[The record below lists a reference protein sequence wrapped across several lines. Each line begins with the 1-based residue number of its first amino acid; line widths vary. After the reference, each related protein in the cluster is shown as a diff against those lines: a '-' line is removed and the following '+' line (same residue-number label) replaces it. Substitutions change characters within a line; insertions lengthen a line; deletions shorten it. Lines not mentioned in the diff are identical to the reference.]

1 MLRCAPFS
9 SSNVAMNSRLST
21 FFANP
26 ILRGSLYAVLT
37 LCIWSSFH
45 LASRI
50 GAKSALL
57 ATDIFAIR
65 LITAALFLLPL
76 LPKLPLD
83 AWKDKKLWALSLF
96 CSLLYCPIVYAAF
109 RFSFAAHA
117 AILLSGLQPFLVT
130 AIVWLCFQARP
141 NTPRLIGLAF
151 ILLGIS
157 LVAAPFFVGKTS
169 AQVLFGDA
177 LFVVA
182 SACWAIYGV
191 LAARFNYPIWRVT
204 SFVIFSSALVYLPL
218 YFLILPKNIAAASFA
233 DIGIQAAIQG
243 FAAPI
248 LAMYTYL
255 KALQALG
262 AARASMLLSLSPILT
277 GFLAVPLLGEALTNW
292 LLGGLLFVS
301 AGSFIAA
308 RFGKTIAKTL

>member
-204 SFVIFSSALVYLPL
+204 SFVIFS
-218 YFLILPKNIAAASFA
+218 
-233 DIGIQAAIQG
+233 
-243 FAAPI
+243 
-248 LAMYTYL
+248 
-255 KALQALG
+255 
-262 AARASMLLSLSPILT
+262 LLSSSVVSCLSSGVSSSST
-277 GFLAVPLLGEALTNW
+277 GIYKFL
-292 LLGGLLFVS
+292 
-301 AGSFIAA
+301 SFT
-308 RFGKTIAKTL
+308 K